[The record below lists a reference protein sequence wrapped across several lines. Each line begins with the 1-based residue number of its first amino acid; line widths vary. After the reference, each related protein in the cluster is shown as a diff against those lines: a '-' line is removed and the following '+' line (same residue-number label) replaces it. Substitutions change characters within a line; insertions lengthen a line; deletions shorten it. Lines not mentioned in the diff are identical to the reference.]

1 MLRTSHKYPGH
12 WYLIASNI
20 MYIYIYFLKNSLLF
34 LLLLYIKFW
43 KLKTLT
49 IVSFSYKKGYILGNP
64 ITQIKSEDNSKI
76 PYAHG
81 MALISDELY
90 EVWYIWYFL
99 VLDLYPYEPNII
111 SCFLSLTWYNNVR
124 NFSFLLAVA
133 EKNLQR
139 KLWKCGFA

>member
-1 MLRTSHKYPGH
+1 MLQTSHKYPGH

-20 MYIYIYFLKNSLLF
+20 MYIYIYIYSFLKVIIIII
-34 LLLLYIKFW
+34 LYKFW
-43 KLKTLT
+43 KLKIVT

-64 ITQIKSEDNSKI
+64 ITQITSENNSKI

-111 SCFLSLTWYNNVR
+111 SCFLSLIWYNNVR